1 MQGKL
6 KLWNPE
12 NFQSKKKKKKNV
24 GLKNPSMKKSEV
36 ITRIKI

>member
-12 NFQSKKKKKKNV
+12 NFQSKKKKKNV

>member
-12 NFQSKKKKKKNV
+12 NFQSKKKKNV

>member
-12 NFQSKKKKKKNV
+12 NFQSKKKNV